1 MDKLMTLLQSKKLV
15 IDSNIIKILDKN
27 MSLNEFLVLLYIV
40 NDEGKY
46 IVTAKS
52 LVNTTIYR
60 YEVDPSTKTYSE
72 LIY

>member
-40 NDEGKY
+40 NDEGKNFD
-46 IVTAKS
+46 INKIS
-52 LVNTTIYR
+52 
-60 YEVDPSTKTYSE
+60 KK
-72 LIY
+72 